1 MFNEIA
7 LRTLSIY
14 KDNRRVHSRGKG
26 VQLSVLQLSLV
37 ALNFQS
43 GAVRP
48 EEGGG
53 GEGEWLIHDSPVES
67 HAAK

>member
-14 KDNRRVHSRGKG
+14 KYNRRVHSMGKG

-37 ALNFQS
+37 LLNFQL

-48 EEGGG
+48 EGGG
-53 GEGEWLIHDSPVES
+53 GKENG
-67 HAAK
+67 

>member
-14 KDNRRVHSRGKG
+14 KDNRRVHSRGNG
-26 VQLSVLQLSLV
+26 VRLSVLQLSLV
-37 ALNFQS
+37 VLNFQL

-48 EEGGG
+48 EGGG
-53 GEGEWLIHDSPVES
+53 GRRMVDS
-67 HAAK
+67 